1 MKKYEFNHPP
11 AEYSPMARHWTRIM
25 QLCVALFLA
34 MVVGVNT
41 GGCTQ
46 RQVAGRAPTA
56 PALEPVSTR
65 VYSVR
70 LGTIETPLDRTSTI
84 TYDSEVLDESVV
96 STPRD

>member
-11 AEYSPMARHWTRIM
+11 AENIPMVRNWTRIM
-25 QLCVALFLA
+25 QLCIALLLA
-34 MVVGVNT
+34 MVVGVNI

-46 RQVAGRAPTA
+46 RQIAGRAPTA

-70 LGTIETPLDRTSTI
+70 LGTIESPLDRTGTI
-84 TYDSEVLDESVV
+84 TYDSEVLDGSMVP
-96 STPRD
+96 TPRD